1 MDDDFDDEILVPN
14 IARAAS
20 VPVTNTK
27 QSHTGK
33 AFPPCS
39 SRSSLNTS
47 SQDDR
52 PSPVIQPTL
61 HQVSLFYQHMYRRCE
76 RDIHFII
83 FTAVLLKFQIDT
95 Y

>member
-20 VPVTNTK
+20 VPETNTK

-52 PSPVIQPTL
+52 PSPVIQTTL
-61 HQVSLFYQHMYRRCE
+61 HQVSLFYQYMYFRCQ

-83 FTAVLLKFQIDT
+83 FTVVLLRFQIDT
-95 Y
+95 

>member
-20 VPVTNTK
+20 VSVTNTK

-39 SRSSLNTS
+39 SGSSLNTS
-47 SQDDR
+47 SQDDK

-61 HQVSLFYQHMYRRCE
+61 HQVSIPIKTL
-76 RDIHFII
+76 DVKDTHFTI
-83 FTAVLLKFQIDT
+83 FTVVLLGFQIDT
-95 Y
+95 

>member
-20 VPVTNTK
+20 VPETNTK

-39 SRSSLNTS
+39 SRSSQNTP

-52 PSPVIQPTL
+52 PSPVIQTTL
-61 HQVSLFYQHMYRRCE
+61 HQVSPFYQYMYFRCQ

-83 FTAVLLKFQIDT
+83 FTAVLLRFRIDT
-95 Y
+95 R